1 MKRLLLAAVFGLAV
15 CLSVGAQTTTDQ
27 TQEPAQ
33 KERKA
38 KPEQYAKPG
47 QKRSVDESVQPK
59 ERQRAGATEEQ
70 NTPPSTREGA
80 QTNEQRNVA
89 PTQRQG
95 ARLQE
100 QGGKVSRSTKV
111 FRNGRET
118 TESLSL
124 HSAVRDQSDVHFQI
138 GTHARDWG
146 GKGSRAEWSP
156 GGSYYRPA
164 VVGWYPAFGLNPG
177 LNYALAVVYGD
188 R

>member
-59 ERQRAGATEEQ
+59 ERQRAGAAEEQ
-70 NTPPSTREGA
+70 NALPSTREGA
-80 QTNEQRNVA
+80 RTNEQRNVA
-89 PTQRQG
+89 PPQREG

-138 GTHARDWG
+138 GTHARDWWL
-146 GKGSRAEWSP
+146 K
-156 GGSYYRPA
+156 SYS
-164 VVGWYPAFGLNPG
+164 VVLMSGCYYYLADDGCWYPAYGFDPSCNYPPG
-177 LNYALAVVYGD
+177 VVYCE
-188 R
+188 